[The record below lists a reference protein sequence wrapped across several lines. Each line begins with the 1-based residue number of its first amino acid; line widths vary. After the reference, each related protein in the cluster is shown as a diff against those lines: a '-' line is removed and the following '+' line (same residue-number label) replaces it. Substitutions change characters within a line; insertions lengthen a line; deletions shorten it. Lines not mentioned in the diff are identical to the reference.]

1 MPSSQGYQKVAS
13 DPSEAELVQRTAA
26 GEEMPSIQQPDT
38 AVTANPAGKIPA
50 TNSQQR
56 LMPGDSDSVSSS
68 LDEGDPEAP
77 PGGGRLEDDEV
88 TVASSTQVSA
98 TAWFT
103 VGVLCFV
110 NLINYMDRFT
120 IAGVLTDIQEHFQIG
135 DDEGGL
141 LQTAFVLSYMICAPV
156 FGYLGDRYS
165 RKWIMALGVFL
176 WSTTTLLGSFMNHFG
191 WFITFRALVG
201 IGEASYSTIAPTIIS
216 DLFVGDMR
224 SKMLALFYF
233 AIPVGSG
240 FGYIVGSETAKFFG
254 NWVWALRVTPV
265 LGVIAVVLIAML
277 RDPER
282 GASEGTHHMQATSY
296 SEDIKAIVRNPSFML
311 STAGFTCV
319 AFVAGA
325 LAWWGPKFI
334 YLGLVSQP
342 GNENITLNDVSFI
355 FGAITMTTGIIG
367 VPLGSYLSQ
376 RFNRKYPRADP
387 YICAVGLILSA
398 PLLAGAMLTVS
409 ANATLAYVLVFFGE
423 LALNLNWAIVADIL
437 LYVVV
442 PTRRSTAE
450 AFQILIS
457 HAFGDAGSPYFVG
470 VISEAIKRL
479 LRLSA
484 IGVAAVFP
492 AELSSYSQLAENATI
507 ATTTTLAPLV
517 SQSTLAGAAD
527 GDSHAVQFRALQYA
541 LFSTSF
547 VEVIGGVFFLL
558 TAMYILRDRRNVE
571 RVVAGCD
578 LELSESSSG
587 SETLDPST
595 AIARES
601 SRTHRHR
608 HHRHHRRHHQD
619 RRSNSSCS

>member
-1 MPSSQGYQKVAS
+1 MPSSQGYRKVAS
-13 DPSEAELVQRTAA
+13 DPVDPEPLLNESRLAPATDDGTMSQQQTVT
-26 GEEMPSIQQPDT
+26 GNPS
-38 AVTANPAGKIPA
+38 GKLPA

-56 LMPGDSDSVSSS
+56 LMPVDSDSVSSS
-68 LDEGDPEAP
+68 LDEADPDAP
-77 PGGGRLEDDEV
+77 PGHRHLTRLPENDSELVITTSSSV
-88 TVASSTQVSA
+88 TR

-103 VGVLCFV
+103 VAVLCFV

-120 IAGVLTDIQEHFQIG
+120 IAGVLTDIQLHFNIG

-141 LQTAFVLSYMICAPV
+141 LQTAFVLSYMICAPL

-240 FGYIVGSETAKFFG
+240 FGYIVGSEMAKAFG
-254 NWVWALRVTPV
+254 SWEWALRVTPA
-265 LGVIAVVLIAML
+265 LGIVAVMLIAML
-277 RDPER
+277 KDPER
-282 GASEGTHHMQATSY
+282 GQSEGTHHMEATSY
-296 SEDIKAIVRNPSFML
+296 REDIKAIVRNPSFML

-342 GNENITLNDVSFI
+342 GNENITLNDVSFV

-376 RFNRKYPRADP
+376 RFKSKHPRADP
-387 YICAVGLILSA
+387 CICAFGLILSA
-398 PLLAGAMLTVS
+398 PLLASAMFFVS

-470 VISEAIKRL
+470 VISEAFKRL
-479 LRLSA
+479 LRLSTN
-484 IGVAAVFP
+484 GLSTVFP
-492 AELSSYSQLAENATI
+492 NDLASYSQLAENATTTI
-507 ATTTTLAPLV
+507 APTVEAFQHNLNDVNTPLNE
-517 SQSTLAGAAD
+517 
-527 GDSHAVQFRALQYA
+527 FRALQYA

-547 VEVIGGVFFLL
+547 VEIIGGVFFLL
-558 TAMYILRDRRNVE
+558 TAFYIIRDRRNVE
-571 RVVAGCD
+571 RVVAEHQTVNSSQR
-578 LELSESSSG
+578 LENSTSSS
-587 SETLDPST
+587 SMSD
-595 AIARES
+595 
-601 SRTHRHR
+601 
-608 HHRHHRRHHQD
+608 
-619 RRSNSSCS
+619 

>member
-13 DPSEAELVQRTAA
+13 EPVEPEPVAAKLAAEMS
-26 GEEMPSIQQPDT
+26 GIQQV
-38 AVTANPAGKIPA
+38 VTGNPAGKIPA

-56 LMPGDSDSVSSS
+56 LVLADSDSVASSQ
-68 LDEGDPEAP
+68 DEGDPEAP
-77 PGGGRLEDDEV
+77 PGLPGDDDDSGVSSVGGMRSV
-88 TVASSTQVSA
+88 TGK
-98 TAWFT
+98 AWFT
-103 VGVLCFV
+103 VSVLCFV

-120 IAGVLTDIQEHFQIG
+120 IAGVLTDIQSYFSIG

-141 LQTAFVLSYMICAPV
+141 LQTAFVLSYMICAPL

-176 WSTTTLLGSFMNHFG
+176 WSTTTLLGSFMHQFG

-216 DLFVGDMR
+216 DLFVGDTR
-224 SKMLALFYF
+224 SKMLAMFYF

-254 NWVWALRVTPV
+254 SWAYALRVTPL
-265 LGVIAVVLIAML
+265 LGIIAVVLIAML
-277 RDPER
+277 EDPER
-282 GASEGTHHMQATSY
+282 GQSEGSHQMEVTSY
-296 SEDIKAIVRNPSFML
+296 REDIKAIVRNPSFML

-342 GNENITLNDVSFI
+342 GNENITLNDVSFT

-376 RFNRKYPRADP
+376 RFNRKYPRADA
-387 YICAVGLILSA
+387 YICALGLILSA
-398 PLLAGAMLTVS
+398 PLLAGGMLMVT
-409 ANATLAYVLVFFGE
+409 ANTTLAYVLVFFGE

-470 VISEAIKRL
+470 LISEAIKRL
-479 LRLSA
+479 LRLTAASA
-484 IGVAAVFP
+484 ALVFP
-492 AELSSYSQLAENATI
+492 ADLTSYSQLAENAT
-507 ATTTTLAPLV
+507 TTTTTFAPV
-517 SQSTLAGAAD
+517 AE
-527 GDSHAVQFRALQYA
+527 DSPAIQFRALQYA

-547 VEVIGGVFFLL
+547 VEIIGGVFFLL

-571 RVVAGCD
+571 RAVA
-578 LELSESSSG
+578 ESQTASTNYISSSSV
-587 SETLDPST
+587 SE
-595 AIARES
+595 
-601 SRTHRHR
+601 
-608 HHRHHRRHHQD
+608 
-619 RRSNSSCS
+619 